1 MMKRTLEDLEKAQRE
16 FLTAG
21 ETAEFLG
28 VSKATFYKHKDEF
41 PFRIEKVGKKMLIPK
56 QAFIEY
62 VKRSK

>member
-1 MMKRTLEDLEKAQRE
+1 MKRTLVDIENSPRE

-21 ETAEFLG
+21 EVAEFLG

-56 QAFIEY
+56 QAFVEY
-62 VKRSK
+62 VKRDK